1 MGLVVYLLCTVPF
14 IYDRHIKMYLI
25 LCKKKKKKA
34 NKKNKLW
41 GKNFIYKNVF
51 VTSNNINVIP
61 SRAVY

>member
-25 LCKKKKKKA
+25 LCKKNKIA
-34 NKKNKLW
+34 NKKTNC
-41 GKNFIYKNVF
+41 GEKNFIYKNVF

>member
-34 NKKNKLW
+34 NKKTNCGEKTL
-41 GKNFIYKNVF
+41 FIKMCLLLL
-51 VTSNNINVIP
+51 TI
-61 SRAVY
+61 

>member
-25 LCKKKKKKA
+25 LCKKKKKA